1 MNPKWKK
8 RAYDF
13 WTEWAKPVL
22 IVLIVVVSFRSALA
36 DWNDVPTGS
45 MLPTILEG
53 DRIFVNKMAYGLR
66 IPLTSMRVWQWDG
79 PQRGD
84 IVVCFSPHDGTRLVK
99 RVVGIPGDTI
109 EYRNQH
115 LFINGESMNYAEPEP
130 DAVPKH
136 HLGQRAQNNFSSEE
150 LGQHNHLI
158 MTYPEPRSGRSFGPT
173 SILKKDQYFMM
184 GDNRDNSFDSR
195 YFGYVERSRIIGKAT
210 GIVMSLDP
218 EIYYAPRWDRFFNK
232 LN

>member
-8 RAYDF
+8 HAYDF
-13 WTEWAKPVL
+13 WKEWAKPVL

-66 IPLTSMRVWQWDG
+66 IPLTSMRLWQWDG
-79 PQRGD
+79 PKRGD
-84 IVVCFSPHDGTRLVK
+84 IVVCFSPYDEIRLVK
-99 RVVGIPGDTI
+99 RVVGIPGDSI

-115 LFINGESMNYAEPEP
+115 LFINGKSMNYSEPEV
-130 DAVPKH
+130 DAVPLQ
-136 HLGQRAQNNFSSEE
+136 HLGQRAKNNFASEE
-150 LGQHNHLI
+150 LGQCNHLV
-158 MTYPEPRSGRSFGPT
+158 MTYPKSRSEKSFGPA
-173 SILKKDQYFMM
+173 ILKKDHYFMM

-195 YFGYVERSRIIGKAT
+195 YFGSVERSRIIGKAT

-218 EIYYAPRWDRFFNK
+218 DRYYAPRWDRFLNK